1 MSVFILLITIPV
13 STIYLLQSVNA
24 QTTTESSDGG
34 AGVGTDTDNNKTFG
48 GFNRTGFT
56 HVSNLMINNKTYPIK
71 YNITGGKLLGIV
83 ADNDRTN
90 LVIIMAPDGSGGKL
104 VIEIPRNVLDAK
116 AIENDDTKFEIKIDD
131 NGVDYK
137 EIGNSDK
144 ARILEINFNK
154 DNRIIE
160 ITGSKI
166 AS

>member
-1 MSVFILLITIPV
+1 MSVLILLITIPV
-13 STIYLLQSVNA
+13 STISLLQSVNA

-34 AGVGTDTDNNKTFG
+34 GGGTDTDNNKTFG
-48 GFNRTGFT
+48 GLNRTGFT
-56 HVSNLMINNKTYPIK
+56 HVTNLMINNKTYPIK

-83 ADNDRTN
+83 ADNDRTT
-90 LVIIMAPDGSGGKL
+90 LVTIMAPGGSGGKL
-104 VIEIPRNVLDAK
+104 VIEIPRNALGAK

>member
-1 MSVFILLITIPV
+1 
-13 STIYLLQSVNA
+13 
-24 QTTTESSDGG
+24 
-34 AGVGTDTDNNKTFG
+34 
-48 GFNRTGFT
+48 
-56 HVSNLMINNKTYPIK
+56 
-71 YNITGGKLLGIV
+71 
-83 ADNDRTN
+83 
-90 LVIIMAPDGSGGKL
+90 L

-144 ARILEINFNK
+144 ARILEIDFSK

>member
-1 MSVFILLITIPV
+1 MSVLILLITIHV
-13 STIYLLQSVNA
+13 STIYPLQSVNA

-34 AGVGTDTDNNKTFG
+34 AGAGTDTDNNKTFG

-56 HVSNLMINNKTYPIK
+56 HVTNLMINNKTYPIK

-83 ADNDRTN
+83 ADNDRTT
-90 LVIIMAPDGSGGKL
+90 LVSIMAPGGNGGKL

-166 AS
+166 A

>member
-1 MSVFILLITIPV
+1 MLVLILLITIHV
-13 STIYLLQSVNA
+13 STIYLIQSVNA
-24 QTTTESSDGG
+24 QTITESSDGG
-34 AGVGTDTDNNKTFG
+34 AGAGTDTDNNKTFG

-56 HVSNLMINNKTYPIK
+56 HVSNVMINNKTYPIK

>member
-1 MSVFILLITIPV
+1 MSVLILLITIHV
-13 STIYLLQSVNA
+13 STIYLIQSVNA

-34 AGVGTDTDNNKTFG
+34 AGAGTDTDNNKTFV

-90 LVIIMAPDGSGGKL
+90 LVITMAPDGSGGKL

>member
-1 MSVFILLITIPV
+1 MSVLILLITIPV

-34 AGVGTDTDNNKTFG
+34 AGVGTDTDNNKKIG

-71 YNITGGKLLGIV
+71 YNITGGKLLGII